1 MLLPS
6 FMPFHTDC
14 HSPLFTQMDEQGF
27 EEKQSVKLQNHPSG
41 IAPTIINIVSTVNLD
56 CKLDLQSIKLQAPT
70 AEYNPQRHPAVV
82 MRIRAPESKAQI
94 NSFGIMVCTGAKNE
108 SQSKLAASKYAA
120 IIRKM
125 GFPTKFKDFKIQ
137 EIVGSCD
144 VKFPIHLERLANSH
158 AACSSY
164 NPVLFPWLIYE
175 MKQPKIVL
183 YIFNSG
189 KIHLKGT
196 KSRDEIFTAFEKIY
210 PVLTEFRKNQQ

>member
-1 MLLPS
+1 ML
-6 FMPFHTDC
+6 FHTDC

-94 NSFGIMVCTGAKNE
+94 NSFGMM
-108 SQSKLAASKYAA
+108 YAA